1 MNWLFLIIGVVI
13 GFLISKIAVTIYLAS
28 RIYGNMYV
36 DKSRENKFI
45 FRLEFTA
52 DPERIS
58 YNNKYIMFRI
68 KKANLNEVKTDDFD

>member
-1 MNWLFLIIGVVI
+1 MNWLFLIIGIII
-13 GFLISKIAVTIYLAS
+13 GFLVSKMASAIYLAS

-52 DPERIS
+52 DPEHIS
-58 YNNKYIMFRI
+58 YNNKYIIFRI